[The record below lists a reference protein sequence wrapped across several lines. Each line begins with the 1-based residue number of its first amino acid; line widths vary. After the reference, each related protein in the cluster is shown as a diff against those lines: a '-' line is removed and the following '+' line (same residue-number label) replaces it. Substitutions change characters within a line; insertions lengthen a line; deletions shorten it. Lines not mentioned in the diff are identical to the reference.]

1 MSQVKNELL
10 DNYMKKLELDERCIN
25 TQKQYRRDIMQ
36 FFKWLDVRELEK
48 RSVIE
53 YKEYLEMENSPV
65 TVNVKLTAINGFF
78 SFLGRED
85 LRVKQL
91 KIQRKVYC
99 NEDRELSKA
108 EYMKLIK
115 TAKGMGNVKLA
126 LIIQT
131 IGSIGIRVSELEYI
145 TVEALMRGKAHISLR
160 GKNRIVLIPNKL
172 KKALLPYIRQNKLQ
186 SGSIF
191 TTRSGKPL
199 DRSNIWRMMKN
210 LCEVAGVES
219 GKVFPHNLRH
229 LFARVF
235 YAIDKDIAKLADV
248 LGHSNIN
255 TTRIYIMSNGYEHRY
270 LIESLNL
277 IL

>member
-1 MSQVKNELL
+1 MNQVKNELL
-10 DNYMKKLELDERCIN
+10 DNYMKKLELDERCIS
-25 TQKQYRRDIMQ
+25 TQKQYRRDIIQ
-36 FFKWLDVRELEK
+36 FFDWLDTKELEK
-48 RSVIE
+48 YSVIA
-53 YKEYLEMENSPV
+53 YKEYLETANSPA
-65 TVNVKLTAINGFF
+65 TVNVKLAAINGFF

-91 KIQRKVYC
+91 KIQKKIYC
-99 NEDRELSKA
+99 SEDKELSKA
-108 EYMKLIK
+108 EYMKLVK
-115 TAKGMGNVKLA
+115 TANSMGNVRLS

-145 TVEALMRGKAHISLR
+145 TVEALKQGQAKISLK
-160 GKNRIVLIPNKL
+160 GKNRVVLIPNKL
-172 KKALLPYIRQNKLQ
+172 KKILLPYIRKNKLQ
-186 SGSIF
+186 SGAIF
-191 TTRSGKPL
+191 ITKNGKPL

-210 LCEVAGVES
+210 LCETAGVES

-235 YAIDKDIAKLADV
+235 YAADKDIAKLADV

-255 TTRIYIMSNGYEHRY
+255 TTRIYIMSNGYEHRQ
-270 LIESLNL
+270 LIESLKM

>member
-145 TVEALMRGKAHISLR
+145 TVEALMRGKAHISLK